1 MNRISIQFPEL
12 NTGWLLT
19 GEGEMLRSTITQ
31 VSNSYIQNISES
43 IGADVMNRISIQFP
57 ELNTGWLLTGEG
69 EMLRSTITQ
78 KVGDIHGDAQGVNVN
93 GSVTITGASVDK
105 FLEEIAAQ
113 RRMTERY
120 MDQMDRLITVYE
132 KLMEGRK

>member
-1 MNRISIQFPEL
+1 MFVAHTKLSKRKFQERI
-12 NTGWLLT
+12 G
-19 GEGEMLRSTITQ
+19 

-78 KVGDIHGDAQGVNVN
+78 KVGDIYGDAQGVNVN

>member
-1 MNRISIQFPEL
+1 MNVKSRLLLFVAHTKLSKRKFQERI
-12 NTGWLLT
+12 G
-19 GEGEMLRSTITQ
+19 

-57 ELNTGWLLTGEG
+57 ELNTGWLLTGDG

>member
-1 MNRISIQFPEL
+1 MNVKSRLLLFVAHTKLSKRKFQERI
-12 NTGWLLT
+12 G
-19 GEGEMLRSTITQ
+19 

>member
-1 MNRISIQFPEL
+1 MTVKERVYKFADYKGIPIRKFEEMCQLSNGYVSSMRKGFGSDKLNNVLSEFPDLNRE
-12 NTGWLLT
+12 WLL
-19 GEGEMLRSTITQ
+19 
-31 VSNSYIQNISES
+31 Y
-43 IGADVMNRISIQFP
+43 
-57 ELNTGWLLTGEG
+57 GEG

-120 MDQMDRLITVYE
+120 MGQMDRLITVYE

>member
-1 MNRISIQFPEL
+1 MFVAHTKLSKRKFQERI
-12 NTGWLLT
+12 G
-19 GEGEMLRSTITQ
+19 

-69 EMLRSTITQ
+69 EMLRSAITQ

>member
-1 MNRISIQFPEL
+1 MFVAHTKLSKRKFQERI
-12 NTGWLLT
+12 G
-19 GEGEMLRSTITQ
+19 

-78 KVGDIHGDAQGVNVN
+78 KVGDIYGDAQGVNVN
-93 GSVTITGASVDK
+93 GSVTITGASVEK

>member
-1 MNRISIQFPEL
+1 MNVKSRLLLFVAHTKLSKRKFQERI
-12 NTGWLLT
+12 G
-19 GEGEMLRSTITQ
+19 

-132 KLMEGRK
+132 KLLEERK

>member
-1 MNRISIQFPEL
+1 MQSEVKQRLIEFLAYLGISQKTFADRVGLSSGFVNSIRVSIQPKTLDKISAVYPEL
-12 NTGWLLT
+12 NTGWLIT
-19 GEGEMLRSTITQ
+19 GEGEMLRSAVTQ
-31 VSNSYIQNISES
+31 NV
-43 IGADVMNRISIQFP
+43 
-57 ELNTGWLLTGEG
+57 GE
-69 EMLRSTITQ
+69 
-78 KVGDIHGDAQGVNVN
+78 IHGDAQGVNVN
-93 GSVTITGASVDK
+93 GSVTIGTTCVDK

>member
-1 MNRISIQFPEL
+1 MNVKSRLLLFVAHTKLSKRKFQERI
-12 NTGWLLT
+12 G
-19 GEGEMLRSTITQ
+19 

-78 KVGDIHGDAQGVNVN
+78 KVGDIYGDAQGVNVN